1 MPFGGMLG
9 STFNFVF
16 ENHLENLQDG
26 DRLYY
31 LHRVQG
37 LNFQAELENNTF
49 AKLVMLNTDA
59 THLPGLIFSTPTFTL
74 EIDPTKQFNKSV
86 IAGPDGI
93 VGTADDLPGNSDP
106 LGDSLV
112 VPLVIRD
119 NPATI
124 GPDTNYLQ
132 YTGEDHIVMGGTTG
146 NDILISGDGDD
157 TLYGDA
163 GNDRL
168 EGGYGNDQIE
178 GGDGDDIITDMGGD
192 DTI

>member
-1 MPFGGMLG
+1 
-9 STFNFVF
+9 
-16 ENHLENLQDG
+16 
-26 DRLYY
+26 
-31 LHRVQG
+31 
-37 LNFQAELENNTF
+37 
-49 AKLVMLNTDA
+49 
-59 THLPGLIFSTPTFTL
+59 
-74 EIDPTKQFNKSV
+74 TKQFNKSV

-132 YTGEDHIVMGGTTG
+132 YTGEDHVVLGGTAG
-146 NDILISGDGDD
+146 DDILIAGDGDD

-192 DTI
+192 DTIHGGAGNDVIHGGNGENLILGGDGNDFIVTGEAVSVVSDAH